1 MLLGQAWV
9 EQVIHSQLEL
19 DLVVQII
26 HVGKAGRVGQLGLD
40 VVCSIVNEVGGQA
53 DFLGSSGSE
62 VVEVQCLTDGLGGS
76 EGYVSLPDGDIVEGE
91 AIESC
96 VLRRARR
103 TYRSHQ
109 TASEAEPDVDYLSS
123 VGS

>member
-19 DLVVQII
+19 DLVIQII

-40 VVCSIVNEVGGQA
+40 VVCSIVNEVSGQA

-91 AIESC
+91 AIE
-96 VLRRARR
+96 LDRL
-103 TYRSHQ
+103 TPTRSDHQ
-109 TASEAEPDVDYLSS
+109 RFHRPRYS
-123 VGS
+123 

>member
-19 DLVVQII
+19 DLVIQII

-40 VVCSIVNEVGGQA
+40 VVCSIVNEVSGQA

-62 VVEVQCLTDGLGGS
+62 VVEVQCLGDGLRGS
-76 EGYVSLPDGDIVEGE
+76 EGYVSLPNCDIVEGE